1 MIQTQLLTCDKP
13 YQIISAAGMV
23 GIQVATLIVTEDK
36 VDKDGNYLIDTH
48 SHPVVNY
55 ASKEGLTE
63 QLNYYDGNP
72 DNEYKY
78 IRRLKPEGAVWNKVE
93 VRDVR
98 VLGLVGAKNIP
109 IDLETFVN
117 LVPSAD
123 GDHTEHL
130 WNRETANAIYSI
142 HFDLERL
149 GMTYSLSN
157 AGIYSDEYFN
167 KEIHLAIEKDLNL
180 NPVVMVKLREGN
192 FYGAYPI
199 GSLFFKYSP
208 STDVKKTIEDIS
220 FLLNTLRNIFKLNK
234 DIKFVY
240 EDSESGMSDEWEN
253 HVIQLTKELNELQ
266 EKRLKGII

>member
-36 VDKDGNYLIDTH
+36 VDKDGNYQIDTH

-55 ASKEGLTE
+55 ASKEGLAE

-78 IRRLKPEGAVWNKVE
+78 MRRLKPEGAVWNKVE

-109 IDLETFVN
+109 IDLESFID

-123 GDHTEHL
+123 GDPTEHL
-130 WNRETANAIYSI
+130 WNRDTARSLYSM
-142 HFDLERL
+142 HFNLEMV
-149 GMTYSLSN
+149 GMTFSLSN
-157 AGIYSDEYFN
+157 VGIWSNEYFN
-167 KEIHLAIEKDLNL
+167 KEIHLTIDEDLNL
-180 NPVVMVKLREGN
+180 NPAIMVKLREDN
-192 FYGAYPI
+192 FYGAYPVGPI
-199 GSLFFKYSP
+199 FFKYSP
-208 STDVKKTIEDIS
+208 STDVKKTVEDIS

-240 EDSESGMSDEWEN
+240 EDSESDMSDEWKD
-253 HVIQLTKELNELQ
+253 HVIQLTKELNKLQ
-266 EKRLKGII
+266 EKRQKGLI